1 VSKIKE
7 VEMDKVII
15 SFLIKKTRIIFK
27 ITHATNET
35 TSAIK
40 NLAILKAV
48 NKSFIFLLY
57 HKGMK

>member
-1 VSKIKE
+1 MVKI
-7 VEMDKVII
+7 II
-15 SFLIKKTRIIFK
+15 SFFMKRAKMMFK
-27 ITHATNET
+27 ITHAINET